1 MATFALYNYEFE
13 QLPDDDFFGKPLR
26 KQLSDESFAHRQ
38 ARFGQLLMDDYSG
51 TKPLIYANKR
61 GTQYIHQFIAKPDDG
76 IFAMMLLNN
85 HKRTTHDKSLQ
96 PHRIDDYR
104 RCIVFVDNRP
114 GIQRLAIAVNPA
126 AFTKLSTVE
135 NILFHTLSVALASR
149 FAITIRLEHLFQAA
163 RFWDIVGDSFT
174 YPKGFQKVVFSWPKP
189 NLDRINKRIEF
200 IRGAR
205 MGTKSKIC
213 IIADARKGFSAV
225 IDKQDEWLTGMV
237 DAASEVGGDGSITL
251 LPNGMKRTI
260 LVGKDSYKYVNFS
273 DATISS
279 CFRHWDTQISRL
291 GGHIDQIIKFTLF
304 LIHSKYPL
312 HCLLGSSM
320 NVADSIHV
328 LCWCLRT
335 RYGDARFRSS

>member
-96 PHRIDDYR
+96 PHSIDDYR

-114 GIQRLAIAVNPA
+114 GIQRLAIEVNPA

-312 HCLLGSSM
+312 HCLLGASM

-328 LCWCLRT
+328 LCKFLRT
-335 RYGDARFRSS
+335 MYSDARFRSS

>member
-96 PHRIDDYR
+96 PHSIDDYR

-114 GIQRLAIAVNPA
+114 GIQRLAIEVNPA

-279 CFRHWDTQISRL
+279 CFRHWDTQISRPSA
-291 GGHIDQIIKFTLF
+291 HIDQII
-304 LIHSKYPL
+304 
-312 HCLLGSSM
+312 
-320 NVADSIHV
+320 
-328 LCWCLRT
+328 
-335 RYGDARFRSS
+335 

>member
-26 KQLSDESFAHRQ
+26 KQLSEESFANRQ

-51 TKPLIYANKR
+51 AKALTYANKR
-61 GTQYIHQFIAKPDDG
+61 GTQYIHQFIAKPGDG

-96 PHRIDDYR
+96 PHSIDDYR

-114 GIQRLAIAVNPA
+114 GIQRLAIEVNPA

-149 FAITIRLEHLFQAA
+149 FAITIRLEHQFPPAH
-163 RFWDIVGDSFT
+163 FWEIVGDSFT

-189 NLDRINKRIEF
+189 NLERINKRLEF
-200 IRGAR
+200 IREAR

-213 IIADARKGFSAV
+213 ITADAGKGSSAV
-225 IDKQDEWLTGMV
+225 IDKKDEWLNGMV

-251 LPNGMKRTI
+251 KPNGMNRTI
-260 LVGKDSYKYVNFS
+260 LVGKDSYKYVNIS
-273 DATISS
+273 DATISRL
-279 CFRHWDTQISRL
+279 CPQQPELFPGDTKNM
-291 GGHIDQIIKFTLF
+291 IIKQLENG
-304 LIHSKYPL
+304 I
-312 HCLLGSSM
+312 
-320 NVADSIHV
+320 DSHA
-328 LCWCLRT
+328 T
-335 RYGDARFRSS
+335 TDK